1 MISQRRFM
9 LSTGLSNGI
18 KQRATRRRI
27 VSSLLIGIG
36 LAVILTL
43 IEAGILLL
51 LNPYN
56 VLSKMPDRFTALTG
70 LLAHAPAT
78 MLLPLFELL
87 AATGLAFLAI
97 KPIELIGY
105 LRAARRAQEEYSQL
119 YTPLKALT
127 NLRTSTATYQQN
139 NTAVPTVIMQEEQV
153 SILDLVRGQD
163 SHLLILGLPG
173 AGKTIALRVY
183 QYEAAQNPC
192 KLVLQHGRIPIYVP
206 MKNYSLY
213 LKDREQLQAKSVGAT
228 LEVDQEQKEDT
239 YRVSI
244 LDFLYSSDL
253 PGLQH
258 LRNYLQDL
266 SDRGQLLLL
275 CDGLNEVDNN
285 YISRVSTELTHW
297 MKGTQNRL
305 VMTCREVDYRE
316 QREFEQLVDE
326 GHASCAVIY
335 PLQPE
340 QINEFVERYVERQDK
355 HWKHTAGQI
364 IQVIDRSRLRYHCS
378 NPMLLFTLMGIIDKI
393 GIERGRQIDTRGRLL
408 REYIKQIIGYEQRQP
423 RWSQEKLT
431 EQEVIRFLSEVACA
445 ARWANDRNAIQLR
458 VATSATADEEKHK
471 QTSFAELADELQ
483 YWLDEHPAQGP
494 CENEEEGEYQAYEN
508 LAQLL
513 QFALSAALIEISSGG
528 VLSFRHELIAEYFV
542 AEYFF
547 TSSKAGQRTMQP
559 VREELLENVGRWS
572 EPVAIWAGLLDDPLS
587 LAENFGQ
594 VGLDNPAYVLQAL
607 TLGLLCIGV
616 LWTPPQASIQRTVT
630 LPTSIEEALSIA
642 VRNKAAREELARV
655 FTRCAEEGGQEVY
668 RSLLP
673 LIMID
678 GIDELLTLLDQNIVP
693 DLLFTHLENTI
704 DNVAYEPQVK
714 RLTRVLGRFGG
725 SVVERASQLS
735 LPATGKSPR
744 LRAAAINILGGTK
757 DARAV
762 EPLIN
767 RLSDTDNFI
776 AERATNA
783 LIRLGADLT
792 LSAVLDILRK
802 DRLIASSGQLMRPDG
817 NDQAV
822 PAEGLEELKRHTISP
837 LETRIHYAALL
848 ILGRFLDEH
857 DIWHQVPITQYKRVI
872 DAIVP
877 VLTSNYQNEPEVQ
890 NKAIEILVS
899 QGRNTTEAGTR
910 DNRTEYVIKSLVN
923 YLPTQNEV
931 AARNVI
937 QALQKIGTPAIPH
950 VLNLLNQPADATRLR
965 VIEIVKEVR
974 DARALPRLLN
984 LLDTPTPTI
993 QQQVADALMR
1003 YAPESIYGLIDLIL
1017 QTQNEATAKRAMTIL
1032 GNIGHAAVEPI
1043 NQVLFNI
1050 VPGRTAL
1057 LVQVLAQ
1064 INDPEC
1070 VSALI
1075 TLLQTPQIEPFLAI
1089 TIVRTLGQFP
1099 QQRIVAPLLT
1109 VLSSTNPQLYEE
1121 AIDALSQLGPI
1132 ALGGL
1137 VATLNAEEDVLTTQR
1152 AKRAILGM
1160 KPFPGEQLIELLG
1173 ASSERQAQEIMTI
1186 FKVQGAEAALVLA
1199 RHLQHPDEP
1208 IRDYIQQT
1216 LSEMPGAI
1224 VVPALLEALYQ
1235 PALRNSASGFLLRYP
1250 DAAIAPLVE
1259 LLGERERGEIAA
1271 QILPQFGPRILRP
1284 LISGL
1289 NDQRSIARELAQ
1301 RIIVTLVRQRQNEQN
1316 VLHAIVQLFYPELP
1330 RQAHDVL
1337 LRVLTSDLADI
1348 SVPALLEG
1356 LEDAYLVDDVADAF
1370 VLLAHKPSQQQN
1382 ILARLIEA
1390 LYVEE
1395 RRRGAA
1401 TALIR
1406 IGAPAVLAVGN
1417 LITSETPAIAK
1428 ISREILREIGAPA
1441 LAFIWNAQSDRS
1453 NPARREAALEI
1464 FHDMPT
1470 EVVKDELITRLTNN
1484 KTEDIGMA
1492 VSLLLDR
1499 VHDEAVQHYA
1509 DQSMLQVLVEYV
1521 QTHGVEETNLR
1532 VISLL
1537 LLLGDHGI
1545 LDQLVQALDEYSQH
1559 RRQLIHALLLLGE
1572 QAQETLLNIFQM
1584 AGTSPELRAEIA
1596 AILGMTSAPEI
1607 IAAYA
1612 QNLSQ
1617 YGLASDRNSIEAPEE
1632 LSIAL
1637 HSLGGLLAGG
1647 VWNLRTLQ
1655 ELYQSSPEGSPGH
1668 ELFGMLLGKRYEP
1681 QIARL
1686 QGDLQSERD
1695 SNKQA
1700 IKTLTERIML
1710 DQERIQELEQE
1721 LEQIQREHGSR
1732 GDELQQ
1738 ATQTIQE
1745 LRRNLSLINNERDEH
1760 STIMQ
1765 QLEQEREM
1773 LQAELEQRE
1782 QEILI
1787 LNNRLSRT
1795 IEEKELLA
1803 DHNERLIQQ
1812 LHHPRTHP

>member
-9 LSTGLSNGI
+9 LSTGLSNDI
-18 KQRATRRRI
+18 QRRATRRRI
-27 VSSLLIGIG
+27 VSSLLIGISI
-36 LAVILTL
+36 AIILTL
-43 IEAGILLL
+43 IEAGVLFSF
-51 LNPYN
+51 NPYH
-56 VLSKMPDRFTALTG
+56 VLNKTPDRFTPLID
-70 LLAHAPAT
+70 LPAHAPAIL
-78 MLLPLFELL
+78 LLPLLELL
-87 AATGLAFLAI
+87 IAAGLAFLAS
-97 KPIELIGY
+97 KPVELIGY
-105 LRAARRAQEEYSQL
+105 LRAAHRAQAEYSHL

-127 NLRTSTATYQQN
+127 NLRTATATYQPDN
-139 NTAVPTVIMQEEQV
+139 AATPSVLVQEEQV
-153 SILDLVRGQD
+153 SILDLVREQD
-163 SHLLILGLPG
+163 GHLLILGLPG
-173 AGKTIALRVY
+173 AGKTTALRVY
-183 QYEAAQNPC
+183 QYEAAQNPF

-213 LKDREQLQAKSVGAT
+213 LKDHEQLQAKELAER
-228 LEVDQEQKEDT
+228 LEAGQEPEEEP
-239 YRVSI
+239 YRVTL
-244 LDFLYSSDL
+244 LDFLYTSDL
-253 PGLQH
+253 PGLSR

-266 SDRGQLLLL
+266 SDHGQLLLL

-285 YISRVSTELTHW
+285 YISRVSSELIQW
-297 MKGTQNRL
+297 MKSTQNRL
-305 VMTCREVDYRE
+305 IMTCREVDYRE

-393 GIERGRQIDTRGRLL
+393 GIERGRQIDTRGHLL
-408 REYIKQIIGYEQRQP
+408 REYIKQIIAYEQRQT
-423 RWSQEKLT
+423 RWSQEKLP

-458 VATSATADEEKHK
+458 VATPVAANAEKHK

-494 CENEEEGEYQAYEN
+494 FESAEESEYQAYEN
-508 LAQLL
+508 LPLLL
-513 QFALSAALIEISSGG
+513 QFALSAALIEISPGG

-547 TSSKAGQRTMQP
+547 ATSKIAQHTTQP

-572 EPVAIWAGLLDDPLS
+572 EPVAIWAGLQDDPLL
-587 LAENFGQ
+587 LAEQFGRS
-594 VGLDNPAYVLQAL
+594 GLSNPAYVLQAL

-616 LWTPPQASIQRTVT
+616 LWTPPQASIQRAVT
-630 LPTSIEEALSIA
+630 LPISIEEALSIA

-678 GIDELLTLLDQNIVP
+678 GIDELLTLLDQQVVP
-693 DLLFTHLENTI
+693 DLLFTHLEDTI

-714 RLTRVLGRFGG
+714 RLTRVLGRFRG

-767 RLSDTDNFI
+767 RLSDADNFI

-792 LSAVLDILRK
+792 LSAVL
-802 DRLIASSGQLMRPDG
+802 
-817 NDQAV
+817 
-822 PAEGLEELKRHTISP
+822 EELKRQTGNP

-857 DIWHQVPITQYKRVI
+857 DIRYQVPVVQYKRVI

-899 QGRNTTEAGTR
+899 QGSNTTEAGTR
-910 DNRTEYVIKSLVN
+910 DNRTEYVITSLVN
-923 YLPTQNEV
+923 YLSTHNEI

-937 QALQKIGTPAIPH
+937 QALQKIGAPAIPH
-950 VLNLLNQPADATRLR
+950 VLALLHQPADTTCLR

-974 DARALPRLLN
+974 DVRALPRLLH
-984 LLDTPTPTI
+984 LLDIPTPAL
-993 QQQVADALMR
+993 QQPVADALLR

-1017 QTQNEATAKRAMTIL
+1017 TAQQEATAKRAMAIL
-1032 GNIGHAAVEPI
+1032 GRIGSAAVEPI
-1043 NQVLFNI
+1043 SQVLFNI
-1050 VPGRTAL
+1050 VPRRTAL

-1070 VSALI
+1070 VAALI

-1132 ALGGL
+1132 ALDGL
-1137 VATLNAEEDVLTTQR
+1137 VDALNVEEEDIATHR
-1152 AKRAILGM
+1152 IKRAILGM
-1160 KPFPGEQLIELLG
+1160 KPFPGEQLMEHLC
-1173 ASSERQAQEIMTI
+1173 SSSAGQARQIMSI
-1186 FKVQGAEAALVLA
+1186 FKAQGADAALVLA
-1199 RHLQHPDEP
+1199 RNLQHPDEP
-1208 IRDYIQQT
+1208 IRDYIQQA

-1224 VVPALLEALYQ
+1224 VVPALLEVLYQ
-1235 PALRNSASGFLLRYP
+1235 PALRHSASSFLLRYP
-1250 DAAIAPLVE
+1250 DAAISPLVE

-1301 RIIVTLVRQRQNEQN
+1301 RIIVTLVRQRQNEQGI
-1316 VLHAIVQLFYPELP
+1316 LRSIVQLFYPELP
-1330 RQAHDVL
+1330 KQAHDVL

-1356 LEDAYLVDDVADAF
+1356 LEDAYLIDDVADAF
-1370 VLLAHKPSQQQN
+1370 VLLAHKPAQQQN
-1382 ILARLIEA
+1382 VLTQLIAA
-1390 LYVEE
+1390 LSVEE
-1395 RRRGAA
+1395 RRHGAA

-1406 IGAPAVLAVGN
+1406 IGAPAVIPVGN
-1417 LITSETPAIAK
+1417 LITSEVPALAK

-1453 NPARREAALEI
+1453 NPARREAALAI

-1470 EVVKDELITRLTNN
+1470 EVVKDELIARLTNN
-1484 KTEDIGMA
+1484 QTEDIGMA

-1584 AGTSPELRAEIA
+1584 AGISPELRAEIA

-1617 YGLASDRNSIEAPEE
+1617 YGLDGEHDSIQAPEE

-1637 HSLGGLLAGG
+1637 HALGGLLAGG
-1647 VWNLRTLQ
+1647 TWNLHTLQ
-1655 ELYQSSPEGSPGH
+1655 DLYQSSPQGSPGH
-1668 ELFGMLLGKRYEP
+1668 ELFGSLLGKRYEP
-1681 QIARL
+1681 QISRL

-1700 IKTLTERIML
+1700 IKTLSERIL
-1710 DQERIQELEQE
+1710 QDQERIQELEQE

-1745 LRRNLSLINNERDEH
+1745 LRRNLSLINDERDEH
-1760 STIMQ
+1760 SAIIQ

-1812 LHHPRTHP
+1812 LHHPRAHS

>member
-1 MISQRRFM
+1 
-9 LSTGLSNGI
+9 
-18 KQRATRRRI
+18 
-27 VSSLLIGIG
+27 LLIGIG
-36 LAVILTL
+36 IAVILTL

-51 LNPYN
+51 FNPFN
-56 VLSKMPDRFTALTG
+56 TLSKIPDRFTALTG

-78 MLLPLFELL
+78 LLLPPIELL
-87 AATGLAFLAI
+87 AAAILVFLAI

-105 LRAARRAQEEYSQL
+105 LRAARRAQENYSQL

-139 NTAVPTVIMQEEQV
+139 NTPVPTVIMQEEQV
-153 SILDLVRGQD
+153 SMLDLVREQD

-183 QYEAAQNPC
+183 QYEAAQNPF

-213 LKDREQLQAKSVGAT
+213 LKDHEQLQ
-228 LEVDQEQKEDT
+228 LENENNDGEA
-239 YRVSI
+239 YRVTI

-266 SDRGQLLLL
+266 ADRGQLLLL

-285 YISRVSTELTHW
+285 YISRVSTELIQW
-297 MKGTQNRL
+297 MRDTQNRL

-316 QREFEQLVDE
+316 QRAFEQLVDE
-326 GHASCAVIY
+326 GHASRAVIH

-393 GIERGRQIDTRGRLL
+393 GIERGRQIDTRGLLL
-408 REYIKQIIGYEQRQP
+408 REYIRQIIAYEQRQP
-423 RWSQEKLT
+423 RWSQKT
-431 EQEVIRFLSEVACA
+431 PAEQEVIRFLSEVACA

-458 VATSATADEEKHK
+458 VATPAAADVGATLEVARSQ

-494 CENEEEGEYQAYEN
+494 FANEEAGEYQPYEN
-508 LAQLL
+508 LEQLL
-513 QFALSAALIEISSGG
+513 QFALSAALIEISPGG

-547 TSSKAGQRTMQP
+547 TTGKTGQSTMQP

-594 VGLDNPAYVLQAL
+594 AGLHNPAYVLQAL
-607 TLGLLCIGV
+607 TLGLLCVGV
-616 LWTPPQASIQRTVT
+616 LWTPPQATIQRTVT

-693 DLLFTHLENTI
+693 DLLFTQLEDTI

-714 RLTRVLGRFGG
+714 RLTRVLGRFRG
-725 SVVERASQLS
+725 SVVERASHLS
-735 LPATGKSPR
+735 LPDPGKSLR

-792 LSAVLDILRK
+792 LSAVL
-802 DRLIASSGQLMRPDG
+802 
-817 NDQAV
+817 
-822 PAEGLEELKRHTISP
+822 EELKRRTANP
-837 LETRIHYAALL
+837 LEARIHYASLL

-857 DIWHQVPITQYKRVI
+857 NIRHQVPITQYKRAI

-877 VLTSNYQNEPEVQ
+877 VLTSNYQTEPEVQ

-923 YLPTQNEV
+923 YLPTQNDV

-937 QALQKIGTPAIPH
+937 QALQKIGTPAMPY
-950 VLNLLNQPADATRLR
+950 VLDHLNQPAETTRLR
-965 VIEIVKEVR
+965 VIEIVKEVH

-984 LLDTPTPTI
+984 LLDTPAPAI
-993 QQQVADALMR
+993 QQHVAEALVR
-1003 YAPESIYGLIDLIL
+1003 YAPESIFGLINLVL
-1017 QTQNEATAKRAMTIL
+1017 QAPNEATAKRAMTIL
-1032 GNIGHAAVEPI
+1032 GNIGQAAVEPI
-1043 NQVLFNI
+1043 CQVLFNI

-1064 INDPEC
+1064 INAPEC
-1070 VSALI
+1070 VPALI
-1075 TLLQTPQIEPFLAI
+1075 TLLQTPPIEPFLTI

-1109 VLSSTNPQLYEE
+1109 VLSSANPQLYEE
-1121 AIDALSQLGPI
+1121 AIDALSQLGPT
-1132 ALGGL
+1132 ALSGL
-1137 VATLNAEEDVLTTQR
+1137 VAALDVEEESLTTQR
-1152 AKRAILGM
+1152 IKRAILGM
-1160 KPFPGEQLIELLG
+1160 KPFPGEPLIELLEQ
-1173 ASSERQAQEIMTI
+1173 SSEMQAQQIMSI
-1186 FKVQGAEAALVLA
+1186 FKAQGAEAALVLA
-1199 RHLQHPDEP
+1199 RHLQHPNEP

-1216 LSEMPGAI
+1216 LGEMPGAI
-1224 VVPALLEALYQ
+1224 VVPALLEVLYQ
-1235 PALRNSASGFLLRYP
+1235 PELRNSASGFLLRYP
-1250 DAAIAPLVE
+1250 DAAISPLVD

-1271 QILPQFGPRILRP
+1271 QLLPQFGPRILRP

-1289 NDQRSIARELAQ
+1289 NDQRSMARELAQ
-1301 RIIVTLVRQRQNEQN
+1301 RIIITLVQQRQNEQD
-1316 VLHAIVQLFYPELP
+1316 VLHALVQLFYPELP
-1330 RQAHDVL
+1330 ERAHDVL

-1356 LEDAYLVDDVADAF
+1356 LEDAYLIDDVADAF

-1382 ILARLIEA
+1382 ILAQLIET

-1406 IGAPAVLAVGN
+1406 IGAPAVIPVGN

-1470 EVVKDELITRLTNN
+1470 ELVKDELIARLTND

-1492 VSLLLDR
+1492 VSLLLER

-1509 DQSMLQVLVEYV
+1509 DQTMLQVLVEYV

-1612 QNLSQ
+1612 QNLSE
-1617 YGLASDRNSIEAPEE
+1617 YGLASDRNSISAPEE

-1647 VWNLRTLQ
+1647 VWNVRTLQ

-1668 ELFGMLLGKRYEP
+1668 ELFGALLGKRYEP

-1686 QGDLQSERD
+1686 QGDLQSEREA
-1695 SNKQA
+1695 NKQT
-1700 IKTLTERIML
+1700 IKTLTARIL
-1710 DQERIQELEQE
+1710 QDQERIQELEQE

-1738 ATQTIQE
+1738 ATQTIQA
-1745 LRRNLSLINNERDEH
+1745 LRRNLSLISDERDEH
-1760 STIMQ
+1760 STIIQ

-1773 LQAELEQRE
+1773 LQAELERRE

-1812 LHHPRTHP
+1812 LHHPRTH

>member
-1 MISQRRFM
+1 M
-9 LSTGLSNGI
+9 LSTGLSDDI
-18 KQRATRRRI
+18 KRRAMRRRI
-27 VSSLLIGIG
+27 VSSFLIGIG
-36 LAVILTL
+36 IAIILALV
-43 IEAGILLL
+43 EASILLFF
-51 LNPYN
+51 NPYRMAGEMSN
-56 VLSKMPDRFTALTG
+56 HFAALAG
-70 LLAHAPAT
+70 LVAHAPVI
-78 MLLPLFELL
+78 MLLPLIAFIVV
-87 AATGLAFLAI
+87 AILAFLAI
-97 KPIELIGY
+97 KPVALVSY

-127 NLRTSTATYQQN
+127 NLRKSTETYQHN
-139 NTAVPTVIMQEEQV
+139 STTVPTIIMQEEQV
-153 SILDLVRGQD
+153 SILDLVREQD
-163 SHLLILGLPG
+163 THLLILGLPG

-183 QYEAAQNPC
+183 QYEAAQSPF
-192 KLVLQHGRIPIYVP
+192 KSVLQHGRIPIYVP

-213 LKDREQLQAKSVGAT
+213 LKEHEQLQPAGATLEAAQQAVGATLEAAQQAVGAT
-228 LEVDQEQKEDT
+228 LEVAQNEAQQAVGATLEVAQNEENNREVPHVT
-239 YRVSI
+239 I
-244 LDFLYSSDL
+244 LDFLYASDL
-253 PGLQH
+253 PGLHH

-285 YISRVSTELTHW
+285 YISRVSEELIQW
-297 MKGTQNRL
+297 MKSTQNRL

-316 QREFEQLVDE
+316 QRELEQLVDE
-326 GHASCAVIY
+326 GQASRAVIH
-335 PLQPE
+335 PLLPE

-355 HWKHTAGQI
+355 HWRHTAGQI
-364 IQVIDRSRLRYHCS
+364 LQVIDRSRLRYHCN

-393 GIERGRQIDTRGRLL
+393 GIERGKQIDTRGRLL
-408 REYIKQIIGYEQRQP
+408 REYVKQLVAYEQRQP
-423 RWSQEKLT
+423 KWSQHAPD
-431 EQEVIRFLSEVACA
+431 EQDVIRFLCEVACA

-458 VATSATADEEKHK
+458 VAALATADEDKHK
-471 QTSFAELADELQ
+471 QTSFAEMADELQ
-483 YWLDEHPAQGP
+483 YWLDEHPAKGP
-494 CENEEEGEYQAYEN
+494 FENEEESDYQPYDN

-513 QFALSAALIEISSGG
+513 QFAHSAALIEISPGG

-547 TSSKAGQRTMQP
+547 TASTAEQEPMQP

-572 EPVAIWAGLLDDPLS
+572 EPVAIWAGLLDDPLL

-594 VGLDNPAYVLQAL
+594 AGLNNPAYVLQAL

-616 LWTPPQASIQRTVT
+616 LWTPPQASIQHPVT

-693 DLLFTHLENTI
+693 GLLFTHLEDTI

-714 RLTRVLGRFGG
+714 RLTRVLGRFHG
-725 SVVERASQLS
+725 SVVEQAAQLS

-783 LIRLGADLT
+783 LIRLGSDLT
-792 LSAVLDILRK
+792 LSAVL
-802 DRLIASSGQLMRPDG
+802 
-817 NDQAV
+817 
-822 PAEGLEELKRHTISP
+822 EELKRQATQ
-837 LETRIHYAALL
+837 LLDTRVHYAALL
-848 ILGRFLDEH
+848 ILGRFLEEY
-857 DIWHQVPITQYKRVI
+857 DIRHQLPITQYKRVI
-872 DAIVP
+872 DAVVP
-877 VLTSNYQNEPEVQ
+877 VLTSNYQAEPEVQ
-890 NKAIEILVS
+890 DKAIEILVH
-899 QGRNTTEAGTR
+899 QGGNTTEAGTR

-923 YLPTQNEV
+923 YLPTQNQV
-931 AARNVI
+931 AARNVVL
-937 QALQKIGTPAIPH
+937 ALQKIGTPAIPY
-950 VLNLLNQPADATRLR
+950 VLDLLNQPADTTRLR
-965 VIEIVKEVR
+965 VIEIVKGVH

-984 LLDTPTPTI
+984 LLDAPTPAL
-993 QQQVADALMR
+993 QQPVADALMR
-1003 YAPESIYGLIDLIL
+1003 YAPESIFGLIDLVL
-1017 QTQNEATAKRAMTIL
+1017 NSANEATAKRAMTIL
-1032 GNIGHAAVEPI
+1032 SNIGNAVVEPI
-1043 NQVLFNI
+1043 SQVLFNI
-1050 VPGRTAL
+1050 VPQRTEM

-1064 INDPEC
+1064 VHDAEC
-1070 VSALI
+1070 VPALI
-1075 TLLQTPQIEPFLAI
+1075 TLLQTPRIEPFLTI

-1099 QQRIVAPLLT
+1099 QQRIVAPLLA
-1109 VLSSTNPQLYEE
+1109 VLSATNPQLYEE

-1132 ALGGL
+1132 ALDGL
-1137 VATLNAEEDVLTTQR
+1137 VAALNVAEESLVTQR
-1152 AKRAILGM
+1152 IKRAILGM
-1160 KPFPGEQLIELLG
+1160 KPFPGEQLIEQLEQ
-1173 ASSERQAQEIMTI
+1173 SSEQQARQIASI
-1186 FKVQGAEAALVLA
+1186 FKAQGADAALVLA
-1199 RHLQHPDEP
+1199 KNLQHRDEP

-1216 LSEMPGAI
+1216 LGEMPGAI
-1224 VVPALLEALYQ
+1224 VVPALLEVLHQ
-1235 PALRNSASGFLLRYP
+1235 PELRNSASGFLLRYP
-1250 DAAIAPLVE
+1250 DAAISPLVE

-1271 QILPQFGPRILRP
+1271 QILPQFGSRILRP
-1284 LISGL
+1284 LVSGL
-1289 NDQRSIARELAQ
+1289 NDQRSIAREFAQ
-1301 RIIVTLVRQRQNEQN
+1301 RIIVTLVRQRQNEQD
-1316 VLHAIVQLFYPELP
+1316 VLHALVQLFYPQLP
-1330 RQAHDVL
+1330 ERAHDVL

-1356 LEDAYLVDDVADAF
+1356 LEDAYLIDDVADAF
-1370 VLLAHKPSQQQN
+1370 VLLAHKPTQQQN
-1382 ILARLIEA
+1382 IMDRLIEA
-1390 LYVEE
+1390 LYIEE

-1406 IGAPAVLAVGN
+1406 IGASAVIPVGN
-1417 LITSETPAIAK
+1417 LITDATPAIAK

-1453 NPARREAALEI
+1453 NPARRDAALEI

-1470 EVVKDELITRLTNN
+1470 EVVKDELITRLTND

-1492 VSLLLDR
+1492 VSLLLER

-1607 IAAYA
+1607 VAAYA
-1612 QNLSQ
+1612 QSLSQ
-1617 YGLASDRNSIEAPEE
+1617 YGLGSDRSNILSPEE

-1647 VWNLRTLQ
+1647 IWNIYTLQ
-1655 ELYQSSPEGSPGH
+1655 ELHQSSPEGSPGH
-1668 ELFGMLLGKRYEP
+1668 ELFSVLLGKRYEP
-1681 QIARL
+1681 QIAKLR
-1686 QGDLQSERD
+1686 GDLQSERE

-1700 IKTLTERIML
+1700 VKALTERIFL
-1710 DQERIQELEQE
+1710 DQQRIQEMEQE

-1732 GDELQQ
+1732 GDELQR

-1745 LRRNLSLINNERDEH
+1745 LRRNISQVAYERDEN
-1760 STIMQ
+1760 STIVQ

-1782 QEILI
+1782 QEIII
-1787 LNNRLSRT
+1787 LNDRLSRT
-1795 IEEKELLA
+1795 IEERELLA

-1812 LHHPRTHP
+1812 LHHPGTY